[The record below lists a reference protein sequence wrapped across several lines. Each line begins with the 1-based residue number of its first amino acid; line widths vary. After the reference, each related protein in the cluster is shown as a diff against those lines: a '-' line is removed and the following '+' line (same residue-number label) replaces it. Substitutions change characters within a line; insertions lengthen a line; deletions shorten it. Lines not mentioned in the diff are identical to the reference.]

1 MNEYE
6 LSQNKQLDSYDV
18 RDLNVNPAFPYPDS
32 SFDVVTC
39 VVSIDYLNQ
48 PDKIFAE
55 IGRVLRPNAT
65 TELLVS
71 ATAAHEYKHIVRA
84 LCILEAVSNSVIAAL
99 CSLN

>member
-18 RDLNVNPAFPYPDS
+18 RDLNVNPAFPYPDG

-55 IGRVLRPNAT
+55 IGRVLRPNGKVIISMSNRYAYSNA
-65 TELLVS
+65 V
-71 ATAAHEYKHIVRA
+71 HEHHCM
-84 LCILEAVSNSVIAAL
+84 LHD
-99 CSLN
+99 

>member
-18 RDLNVNPAFPYPDS
+18 RDLNVNPVFPYPDS

-55 IGRVLRPNAT
+55 IGRVLRPNGKVIISMSNRYAYNNT
-65 TELLVS
+65 V
-71 ATAAHEYKHIVRA
+71 HKHYCM
-84 LCILEAVSNSVIAAL
+84 LHS
-99 CSLN
+99 